1 MFALTNKFQDTNADV
16 GQLLHT
22 GMIAYNIG
30 DLHEF
35 NTGDCMNINGEMI
48 IGASIVR
55 GAAGTVRAY
64 NPGTKQELEP
74 AFGLATPDDLAR
86 ACLLADAA
94 VEPYRALSL
103 EERANFL
110 ETIAQRI
117 IDLGPALIERAS
129 QESGLPT
136 ARLEGERGRT
146 VGQLRLFAK
155 VVRDG
160 LFLEATLDSALPERT
175 PPRAD
180 LRMRKI
186 PVGPVAVFGAS
197 NFPLAFSV
205 AGGDTASA
213 LAAGCPVVVKAHNAH
228 LGTSE
233 LVGKAVLQA
242 ALDCGMPEG
251 VFSLLIGEG
260 NMIGGDLVSHPAIR
274 AVGFT
279 GSRAGGLALAQ
290 IASRRKE
297 PIPVYA
303 EMSSINPVYL
313 LPGALA
319 NGGAALAGAFVD
331 SLTMGVGQFC
341 TNPGLVIGVAGPQ
354 LDAFRAAA
362 TAALQL
368 KPAGTMLTAGIHT
381 AYTDAVGIRAGIA
394 GVTLVADGSSEGAG
408 CAAKAA
414 LYECDATTFL
424 ANPALE
430 EEIFGPVSLL
440 IACQDEGELLAVTR
454 HLEGQLTA
462 TVHAVASDHALAG
475 ALLPLLE
482 RKVGRILF
490 NGFPTG
496 VEVAHAMVHGGP
508 FPATTDPRST
518 SVGATAIERFLRP
531 VCYQDVPAG
540 LLPDALKDGNPLRI
554 ARLINGELKLPA

>member
-1 MFALTNKFQDTNADV
+1 
-16 GQLLHT
+16 
-22 GMIAYNIG
+22 
-30 DLHEF
+30 
-35 NTGDCMNINGEMI
+35 MNISGEMI
-48 IGASIVR
+48 IGHSIVR
-55 GAAGTVRAY
+55 GSAGTAHAVDPAR
-64 NPGTKQELEP
+64 KQQLEP
-74 AFGLATPDDLAR
+74 AFGLATPEDLAR
-86 ACLLADAA
+86 ACQLAGEA
-94 VEPYRALSL
+94 VEPYRALPL
-103 EERANFL
+103 EERARFL

-117 IDLGPALIERAS
+117 LDLGPALIERAA
-129 QESGLPT
+129 QESGLPA

-146 VGQLRLFAK
+146 VNQLRLFAK

-160 LFLEATLDSALPERT
+160 HFLEATLDSALPERT
-175 PPRAD
+175 PPRPD

-186 PVGPVAVFGAS
+186 PLGAVAVFGAS

-242 ALDCGMPEG
+242 ALDCGLPEG

-260 NMIGGDLVSHPAIR
+260 NQIGGDLVGHPAIR

-279 GSRAGGLALAQ
+279 GSRAGGLALSR
-290 IASRRKE
+290 IASQRKE

-313 LPGALA
+313 LPGALEA
-319 NGGAALAGAFVD
+319 GGAKLAGAFVD

-341 TNPGLVIGVAGPQ
+341 TNPGLVIGLAGAQ
-354 LDAFRAAA
+354 FDAFRDAAA
-362 TAALQL
+362 AALQL
-368 KPAGTMLTAGIHT
+368 KPAGTMLSAGIHG
-381 AYTDAVGIRAGIA
+381 AYEDAVNKRSGAS
-394 GVTLVADGSSEGAG
+394 GVKLVAQGSGEGPG
-408 CAAKAA
+408 CAARAA
-414 LYECDATTFL
+414 LYQCDGAAFL
-424 ANPALE
+424 ADPALHD
-430 EEIFGPVSLL
+430 EIFGPVSLMV
-440 IACQDEGELLAVTR
+440 ACRDQDELLAVTR

-462 TVHAVASDHALAG
+462 TVHAIDADHALAG

-496 VEVAHAMVHGGP
+496 VEVAYAMVHGGP
-508 FPATTDPRST
+508 FPATSDPRST

-540 LLPDALKDGNPLRI
+540 LLPEALKDGNPLGI
-554 ARLINGELKLPA
+554 ARMVDGELKLA